1 MNLVLLFSICFFV
14 NVYRVAYHDYTSR
27 LSGPEEELPEEDN
40 SDFAEDHEDVNAGV
54 MAAPY
59 LRESY
64 LDIASRIASALLLL
78 SC

>member
-1 MNLVLLFSICFFV
+1 M
-14 NVYRVAYHDYTSR
+14 NVYRVAYRDYTSC

-40 SDFAEDHEDVNAGV
+40 LDFAEDHKDVNAGV
-54 MAAPY
+54 MVAPY

-78 SC
+78 LC

>member
-1 MNLVLLFSICFFV
+1 M
-14 NVYRVAYHDYTSR
+14 NVYRVAYRDYTSR

-40 SDFAEDHEDVNAGV
+40 PDFAKDPENVNAGV

-64 LDIASRIASALLLL
+64 LDIASRIASALLFTPLL
-78 SC
+78 V

>member
-1 MNLVLLFSICFFV
+1 MSIESLIATIRPVCQ
-14 NVYRVAYHDYTSR
+14 A
-27 LSGPEEELPEEDN
+27 PEEELPEEDN
-40 SDFAEDHEDVNAGV
+40 PDYVEDHEDVNAGV

-78 SC
+78 LC

>member
-1 MNLVLLFSICFFV
+1 M
-14 NVYRVAYHDYTSR
+14 
-27 LSGPEEELPEEDN
+27 SGPEEELPEEDN
-40 SDFAEDHEDVNAGV
+40 PDYAEDHEDDNAGV

-78 SC
+78 LC